1 MTYMDSKIYYYIE
14 NQSNLFSEM
23 TNSRIYYEKKLDES
37 NLVKG
42 NKNSSIV
49 YNSLHDL
56 ETRRMVLE
64 MTKYIIII

>member
-42 NKNSSIV
+42 NNNSSIV